1 MVVKFSEAQ
10 KKWRD
15 NTKGAAD
22 VWATNV
28 AAATALENY
37 IRNLV
42 GASEGRVTE
51 AEFRASGMVAHYSA
65 FQGNV
70 GAKKEDFK
78 NGVERAYTQNR
89 WINGL
94 VNAMKRKVAA

>member
-15 NTKGAAD
+15 NAKGAAD

-28 AAATALENY
+28 AASTALENY
-37 IRNLV
+37 IRNLLE
-42 GASEGRVTE
+42 ASEGRVTD

-65 FQGNV
+65 FQGK
-70 GAKKEDFK
+70 ASTKKEDFK
-78 NGVERAYTQNR
+78 NGIETAYTQNR

-94 VNAMKRKVAA
+94 VNAMKRKAAA